1 MVPVSG
7 IKPRAIT
14 RDVMISGHGGKVRGG
29 GSMPILLSDLLLF
42 SCLALL
48 ITGMVVVVASLLI

>member
-14 RDVMISGHGGKVRGG
+14 GDVMISQHAGKVRGG
-29 GSMPILLSDLLLF
+29 GSMHILLSDLLLF

-48 ITGMVVVVASLLI
+48 ITGMVIVVASLLI